1 MICSCG
7 SHSARAY
14 EYERPLAFVSKIQGP
29 ETKYAIAAAEQ
40 GGPDWVFFR
49 FTMIMCDPCKARFDR
64 YDIAKQCLSPVMHA
78 RMT

>member
-7 SHSARAY
+7 SHSAKAY
-14 EYERPLAFVSKIQGP
+14 EYERPLAHVSRIRGLVHNEAIRQG
-29 ETKYAIAAAEQ
+29 AQ

-49 FTMIMCDPCKARFDR
+49 FTMIMCDPCKAQFDR
-64 YDIAKQCLSPVMHA
+64 YDIAKQCLGPVMHA